1 MSPTPPEGYRYY
13 TPIAVRYGDMDTLG
27 HVNNAKYL
35 TYLEQARVSY
45 FRDLPL
51 WDGGLGSAG
60 CILARV
66 AIDYRLPVT
75 MDDGTVDIWT
85 RISRLGNKS
94 MELEQVINCVRD
106 GQTLTAIH
114 STSVAVTFDY
124 VANASIVIPD
134 DWRTRIT
141 SYEPAL
147 QAQSP

>member
-13 TPIAVRYGDMDTLG
+13 TPMTVRYGDMDTLG

-51 WDGGLGSAG
+51 WNGSLDRTG
-60 CILARV
+60 CILAKV
-66 AIDYRLPVT
+66 VIDYRLPLT

-85 RISRLGNKS
+85 RISRLGSKS

-106 GQTLTAIH
+106 GQTATALH
-114 STSVAVTFDY
+114 STSVVVTFDY
-124 VANASIVIPD
+124 VANTSIVIPD
-134 DWRTRIT
+134 DWRGRIT
-141 SYEPAL
+141 DYEPAL
-147 QAQSP
+147 

>member
-13 TPIAVRYGDMDTLG
+13 TPMTVRYGDMDTLG

-51 WDGGLGSAG
+51 WNGSLDGAG
-60 CILARV
+60 CILAKV
-66 AIDYRLPVT
+66 VIDYRLPLT

-94 MELEQVINCVRD
+94 LELEQVINCVRD
-106 GQTLTAIH
+106 GQVLTAIH
-114 STSVAVTFDY
+114 STSVAVTFNY
-124 VANASIVIPD
+124 VENASIVIPD
-134 DWRTRIT
+134 EWRARIT
-141 SYEPAL
+141 DYEPAL
-147 QAQSP
+147 QS